1 MMRIKLLLVFTLL
14 AISVSAQPRFDAQKL
29 IVLSDADM
37 AASAYVDGRLLR
49 VPGDQDE
56 LSLIDFSSSDPLNNL
71 TTLPVSNSVT
81 NWTKSL
87 DVSSDGRVA
96 FVAETRGQLDPGI
109 TQISNVG
116 EIPAARSIH
125 AINVSNPKVMSLMA
139 EVDVGNIPIVAQLS
153 PDGNFLATVIEEPG
167 RELVLVP
174 WQGTAF
180 GTPRYFAI
188 GQTYDKPLRA
198 TDITW
203 HPSGNYLAV
212 TLEESQQVAFYQ
224 VNDERTEI
232 TMIGEPLPLGTLPG
246 AGQFV
251 PGGEFYLIP
260 DVNNFVNEG
269 FLYCIR
275 PDFANGNHQI
285 ASRVNTGRAPEG
297 FGISPDGSQIVT
309 ANMEGSWFPEGL
321 EFHTET
327 SSLSL
332 IALNANGELTE
343 LQRVPFS
350 GVLPENVAFD
360 ADGDMVAVAVY
371 EYNDQPLEEAHGA
384 VEFWHV
390 SENRLEAT
398 DMKITLTRGVHV
410 LAVVP

>member
-1 MMRIKLLLVFTLL
+1 MMRIKLLLVFILF
-14 AISVSAQPRFDAQKL
+14 ASSVSAQPSFDAQKL

-37 AASAYVDGRLLR
+37 AASTYVDGQLLR

-56 LSLIDFSSSDPLNNL
+56 LSLIDFSDSDPLNSI

-87 DVSSDGRVA
+87 DITSDGRVA
-96 FVAETRGQLDPGI
+96 FVAETRAQLAPDI
-109 TQISNVG
+109 TQIANVG
-116 EIPAARSIH
+116 EIPAALSIR
-125 AINVSNPKVMSLMA
+125 AIDVSNPKAMSLMA
-139 EVDVGNIPIVAQLS
+139 KIDVGNIPIVVQLS

-167 RELVLVP
+167 REIVLVP

-180 GTPRYFAI
+180 GTPRYFTI
-188 GQTYDKPLRA
+188 GQTYDKSVRA

-203 HPSGNYLAV
+203 HPSGKFLAV
-212 TLEESQQVAFYQ
+212 TLEESQQLAFYQ

-285 ASRVNTGRAPEG
+285 VSRVKTGKAPEG
-297 FGISPDGSQIVT
+297 FGISPDGTRIVT
-309 ANMEGSWFPEGL
+309 ANMEGSWFPKGS
-321 EFHTET
+321 EFRTET

-332 IALNANGELTE
+332 IALNVSGELTE
-343 LQRVPFS
+343 LQRVPFD
-350 GVLPENVAFD
+350 GVLPENVVFD
-360 ADGDMVAVAVY
+360 ADGDMIAVAVY

-384 VEFWHV
+384 VEFWRV

-398 DMKITLTRGVHV
+398 DTKIALTRGVHM
-410 LAVVP
+410 LALVP